1 MNIYPS
7 VTGSLSFLSVWLQ
20 LETGDTPPPKPG
32 SNESKTTPSSSH
44 LVTNTEFQHVPSVKL
59 TARTYQEAITRGND
73 RLPTIHFQ
81 VRTVSLLECNLN
93 SKVSW
98 NLMFFV
104 EHLISLQKILKVI
117 LSTIINP
124 YIWKILEKHGN
135 TAIPKKV
142 DLKWFALPFW
152 EASPRKPEKNHP
164 PTCSKRGG

>member
-20 LETGDTPPPKPG
+20 LETRDTPPPKPG

-117 LSTIINP
+117 STTINP
-124 YIWKILEKHGN
+124 YIWKILEKLEYCN
-135 TAIPKKV
+135 SKKGRLEMV
-142 DLKWFALPFW
+142 CPSILGRF
-152 EASPRKPEKNHP
+152 PRNPEKNP
-164 PTCSKRGG
+164 PPPVPTRRFN